1 MWTCTRA
8 LLPEDKDDAD
18 CMSACS
24 EESLCQA
31 SPPRHAGQ
39 PVFAAPGASVMAVL
53 RKEKPIKEERLN
65 PPLRRCSRRQ
75 IRMQP
80 LIPPLGFNPFVLLE
94 PGSPDVFHLY
104 IMACWRG
111 RKGSRICCITQH
123 RPEAGAGAQLNKYSS
138 PHRDPLVSLVCVRS
152 PLPSALFNKG
162 ASHVL
167 ADSCQQALTHLR

>member
-31 SPPRHAGQ
+31 LPPLHAGR
-39 PVFAAPGASVMAVL
+39 PVFTAPGASVMAVL
-53 RKEKPIKEERLN
+53 RKETPIKEERLN
-65 PPLRRCSRRQ
+65 PPLCRCSGCQ

-80 LIPPLGFNPFVLLE
+80 LIPPLGLNPFVLPE

-111 RKGSRICCITQH
+111 KKGSRICCITQH
-123 RPEAGAGAQLNKYSS
+123 RPEAGAGAAELIFLPTQRPISVTGLCEEPPPQLFLITEL
-138 PHRDPLVSLVCVRS
+138 HTCW
-152 PLPSALFNKG
+152 
-162 ASHVL
+162 
-167 ADSCQQALTHLR
+167 LTAVNRR